1 MDVFLQIFI
10 DPVKWDAAGWGAT
23 AFFHD
28 LTGVDPPGLG
38 IVFDN
43 IEIGKEIF
51 SHWRTRLGSVDQYDE
66 LRISVVEGEI
76 LGLEPGYSIHISSNP
91 SHTAERA
98 KALGIALSVRTAVV
112 IVRLNRMTP
121 APGSPHLARFKRDFA
136 KHKRYFL
143 LPVSADLKPEVELA
157 IEKTEILFRNAS
169 EVRSDDLDAAG
180 FPEHYFDRDRTLN

>member
-10 DPVKWDAAGWGAT
+10 DPEKWDAAGWGAT

-28 LTGVDPPGLG
+28 PTGVEPPGLG

-51 SHWRTRLGSVDQYDE
+51 SHWRRRLGSVDQYDE
-66 LRISVVEGEI
+66 LRISIVEGEI
-76 LGLEPGYSIHISSNP
+76 LGLEPGYSLHISSNP

-98 KALGIALSVRTAVV
+98 KDLGIALSVKTAVV
-112 IVRLNRMTP
+112 IGRIHRMTP
-121 APGSPHLARFKRDFA
+121 EPGSPHLPRFKHDFA

-143 LPVSADLKPEVELA
+143 LPVSADLKPEVEFA
-157 IEKTEILFRNAS
+157 IEKTTILFRNAS
-169 EVRSDDLDAAG
+169 EVRNDDLDVVV
-180 FPEHYFDRDRTLN
+180 FPEHYFDRDRTIH